1 MSKSLL
7 SEKWLWIIIVAIIA
21 IITTP
26 LLVVYFILLLPFPYN
41 MIATIAL
48 VAVWGVVAG
57 YKDWIISKRKDEKQ
71 KPES

>member
-7 SEKWLWIIIVAIIA
+7 SEKWLWIIILGVIA
-21 IITTP
+21 VITTP
-26 LLVVYFILLLPFPYN
+26 LLIVYFILMLEFPYN
-41 MIATIAL
+41 TIATIGL

-57 YKDWIISKRKDEKQ
+57 YKEWVISKRKEEKQ

>member
-7 SEKWLWIIIVAIIA
+7 SEKWLWIIILAIIA

-26 LLVVYFILLLPFPYN
+26 LLVVYVILMLEFPYN
-41 MIATIAL
+41 TIATIAL

>member
-1 MSKSLL
+1 MSRSLL

-26 LLVVYFILLLPFPYN
+26 LIVVYVILLLPFPYN
-41 MIATIAL
+41 TIATIAL
-48 VAVWGVVAG
+48 VAIWGVVAG
-57 YKDWIISKRKDEKQ
+57 YKDWIISKRKDEEQ

>member
-7 SEKWLWIIIVAIIA
+7 SEKWLWIIIIAIIA

-26 LLVVYFILLLPFPYN
+26 LIVVYFILLLPFPYN
-41 MIATIAL
+41 TIATIGL
-48 VAVWGVVAG
+48 VAIWGVVAG
-57 YKDWIISKRKDEKQ
+57 YKDWIISKRKEKKQ